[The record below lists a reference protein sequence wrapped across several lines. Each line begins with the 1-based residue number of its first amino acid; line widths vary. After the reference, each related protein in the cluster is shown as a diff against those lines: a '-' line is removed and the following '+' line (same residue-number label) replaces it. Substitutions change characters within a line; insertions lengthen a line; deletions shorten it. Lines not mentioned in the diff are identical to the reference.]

1 MSACPVCACADTIVT
16 ETRLLVNGWTR
27 RRRRCKLETTHR
39 WTTYELTA
47 AELDLSSYDPY
58 ELKERRYANAHDQV
72 ERDAVRSDDS
82 DAA

>member
-1 MSACPVCACADTIVT
+1 MSACPECTCADTVVI

-27 RRRRCKLETTHR
+27 RRRRCKLEPTHR

-47 AELDLSSYDPY
+47 GELDLSSYDPF
-58 ELKERRYANAHDQV
+58 ELKERKRAYANDQA

-82 DAA
+82 DAD